1 MFSLLLSLLVITLDV
16 FNSIIEIKIEVI
28 CKEKSFNPC
37 VGCYGSWTR
46 DIGFLFGRANTTHLV
61 SFSIDNKAWTSFIW
75 IIFPW
80 LGVDTCCLVWETF
93 KEVKCSLKT
102 ILKRKDIMFRLSAEK
117 GMIVF
122 EIAYGLQNV
131 PYRTC

>member
-37 VGCYGSWTR
+37 VGCYGSLTR
-46 DIGFLFGRANTTHLV
+46 GFGFLFGRANTTNLV

-75 IIFPW
+75 IISPW

-93 KEVKCSLKT
+93 KEVKCSFQT
-102 ILKRKDIMFRLSAEK
+102 ILKRKDVMFRLSAEK

-122 EIAYGLQNV
+122 EIAYGLQ
-131 PYRTC
+131 